1 MEILLP
7 LVWVLGECEWYE
19 DISVVVVVV
28 AVVVNL
34 RFAGMITQGKWG

>member
-28 AVVVNL
+28 VVNL
-34 RFAGMITQGKWG
+34 RFAGMNTQGKWG

>member
-28 AVVVNL
+28 VNL

>member
-28 AVVVNL
+28 VVNL

>member
-7 LVWVLGECEWYE
+7 LVWVLGECEWCE
-19 DISVVVVVV
+19 DISVVVVVI
-28 AVVVNL
+28 VNL